1 MNYKKSLQ
9 HSVFKAIGKIADKRG
24 ERVFVIGGFVRDLIL
39 DRPSKDI
46 DIVTEGKGV
55 DIAKDVAKGFVVLA
69 KANKTTGD
77 VMTIDGGNISA
88 ALR

>member
-1 MNYKKSLQ
+1 MIQMITSRAKS
-9 HSVFKAIGKIADKRG
+9 RG
-24 ERVFVIGGFVRDLIL
+24 V
-39 DRPSKDI
+39 SKEEYMSNNLLNRE
-46 DIVTEGKGV
+46 VL
-55 DIAKDVAKGFVVLA
+55 AKDVAKGFVVLA